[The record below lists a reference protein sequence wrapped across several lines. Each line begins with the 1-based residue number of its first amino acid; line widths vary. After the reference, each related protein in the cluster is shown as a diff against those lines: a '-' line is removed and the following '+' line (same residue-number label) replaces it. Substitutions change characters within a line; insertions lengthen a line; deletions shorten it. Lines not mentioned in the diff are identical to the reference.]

1 MPNVTT
7 ERHSLVWARLLAIIK
22 GTACFVPAFLLSLPF
37 TVMWVKHR
45 YWAGEPQAALVAI
58 FPSFV
63 IGVIAAI
70 LRSIYLLMD
79 VNLRNRES
87 NWQFGGR
94 NNQHEYEDGV
104 LERPDSDSTRTH

>member
-7 ERHSLVWARLLAIIK
+7 ESPSLLWARLWAIIK
-22 GTACFVPAFLLSLPF
+22 GIACFVLAFLLSLPL
-37 TVMWVKHR
+37 TVMWVHHR

-70 LRSIYLLMD
+70 ARSIYLLVD

-87 NWQFGGR
+87 NWQSGGR
-94 NNQHEYEDGV
+94 KNQHE
-104 LERPDSDSTRTH
+104 